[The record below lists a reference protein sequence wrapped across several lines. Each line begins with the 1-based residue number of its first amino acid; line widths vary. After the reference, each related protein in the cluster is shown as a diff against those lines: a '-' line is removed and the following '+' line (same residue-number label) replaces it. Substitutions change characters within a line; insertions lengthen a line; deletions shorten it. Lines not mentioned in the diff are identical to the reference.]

1 MNKHVYATKTDKTP
15 MSVVIVGLVLFATI
29 CYQLATY

>member
-1 MNKHVYATKTDKTP
+1 MNKHVYATTSAKTP
-15 MSVVIVGLVLFATI
+15 MSMVIVGLVLFATI